1 MIHSYQITGM
11 SCNGCRTTVE
21 NALNTIDGI
30 MATVSLNP
38 PVATITMEN
47 HIPIEL
53 LQEAL
58 TKAGNYSIS
67 AASPSDA
74 KPQTQEKS
82 TKKSCC

>member
-21 NALNTIDGI
+21 KALNTIDGI
-30 MATVSLNP
+30 VASVSLSP
-38 PVATITMEN
+38 PVATITMEK
-47 HIPIEL
+47 HFPIEL

-58 TKAGNYSIS
+58 TKAGSYTIS
-67 AASPSDA
+67 AGTTSDA
-74 KPQTQEKS
+74 MLLNQEQS